1 MKAFHII
8 DRTIMLR
15 DHHGDLF
22 HFALVD
28 DTRRAGVR
36 LAAPPLWKDGSTP
49 PNAAARIDLAKMSA
63 LDIARQNGL
72 LAG

>member
-22 HFALVD
+22 HFALVHD
-28 DTRRAGVR
+28 ASRAGLR

-49 PNAAARIDLAKMSA
+49 SNAAARIDLAKMSA
-63 LDIARQNGL
+63 LDIVRHNGL
-72 LAG
+72 LPR